1 MKAALIDNWT
11 IERIVDQ
18 FDDSL
23 MNSSLEF
30 QVLVAALVLWDNVC
44 YLDNGYSGWWNDA
57 VENRKELDVLKMLTP
72 IQDVGREE
80 VKNKA
85 AKEYISIYSQNYL
98 EIVAKGALEY
108 LYISDEKDMC
118 YIPFDKRAAFITE
131 NDLFK
136 KIHQYYTRMDTVTV
150 IDEEIAN
157 YYSAL
162 NKALNRTQFE
172 INANCIFDYV
182 RKNAGSSSEMVGGI
196 NDLKKK
202 KMVMVFKQWVEKME
216 NEILN
221 EKNFDKPSYVI
232 TQYIEELEDIK
243 DMQKSDINTSISVG
257 LPFATIGVNIS
268 IPIMKKAKPNLVFP
282 AFLYNNAI
290 GRNVKIK

>member
-118 YIPFDKRAAFITE
+118 YIPFDKRAAFCKRQV
-131 NDLFK
+131 LSSK
-136 KIHQYYTRMDTVTV
+136 KWQLI
-150 IDEEIAN
+150 
-157 YYSAL
+157 SS
-162 NKALNRTQFE
+162 
-172 INANCIFDYV
+172 IFWQL
-182 RKNAGSSSEMVGGI
+182 S
-196 NDLKKK
+196 
-202 KMVMVFKQWVEKME
+202 
-216 NEILN
+216 
-221 EKNFDKPSYVI
+221 
-232 TQYIEELEDIK
+232 
-243 DMQKSDINTSISVG
+243 TSILYTPTDCSVG
-257 LPFATIGVNIS
+257 IF
-268 IPIMKKAKPNLVFP
+268 
-282 AFLYNNAI
+282 Y
-290 GRNVKIK
+290 